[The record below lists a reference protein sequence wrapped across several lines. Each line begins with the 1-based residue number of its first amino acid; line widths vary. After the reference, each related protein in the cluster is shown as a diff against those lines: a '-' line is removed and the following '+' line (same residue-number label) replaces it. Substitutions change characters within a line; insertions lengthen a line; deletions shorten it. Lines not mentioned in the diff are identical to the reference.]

1 MNASIFLKDL
11 QLMEIAFL
19 ALNEQLG
26 SSHTITF
33 LVKVF
38 DELVECNSVPAST
51 GNFDQLIDLQK
62 LHARA
67 MKLTNKETLTRA
79 VQYLFDNP
87 DELYAFLYAD
97 CLNKLLLND
106 EQGTLKKYLYNSVL
120 LDSHIS
126 YDFLAIPENEQIQVL
141 SLKISAK

>member
-19 ALNEQLG
+19 ALNEQVG
-26 SSHTITF
+26 NSHAITF

-38 DELVECNSVPAST
+38 DELVECNSVPSSA
-51 GNFDQLIDLQK
+51 NNLDHLIDLQK
-62 LHARA
+62 LFSRVT
-67 MKLTNKETLTRA
+67 KLTNKESIKNA
-79 VQYLFDNP
+79 IQYLFDNP
-87 DELYAFLYAD
+87 DELYAFLYSD

-106 EQGTLKKYLYNSVL
+106 EQGILKKYLYNSVL

-126 YDFLAIPENEQIQVL
+126 YDFLAIPENEPIQVL
-141 SLKISAK
+141 SLKISAT

>member
-11 QLMEIAFL
+11 QLMETAFL

-26 SSHTITF
+26 NSHTITF

-51 GNFDQLIDLQK
+51 QNFDQLIDLQK
-62 LHARA
+62 LHSRA
-67 MKLTNKETLTRA
+67 MKLTNQETLTRA

-106 EQGTLKKYLYNSVL
+106 EQGILKKYLYNSVL

-126 YDFLAIPENEQIQVL
+126 YDFLAIPENEPIQVL